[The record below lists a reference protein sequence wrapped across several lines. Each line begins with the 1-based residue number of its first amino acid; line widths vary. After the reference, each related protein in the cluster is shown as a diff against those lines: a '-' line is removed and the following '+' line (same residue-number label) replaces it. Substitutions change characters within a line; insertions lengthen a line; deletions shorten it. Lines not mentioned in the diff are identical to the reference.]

1 MLLFVR
7 RIRTSIFEQTL
18 LKISSPDHVLYGQ
31 HMSRNEVE
39 NMLRPT
45 RRVGRQFGV
54 GSSTQGF
61 LAVTSRII
69 VTTASKSCRLCS
81 IIHSSG
87 AEKCQLGNKGYGIY
101 SIQSLRTLLHTSSSS
116 SRPVALNVHY
126 QAEINDRN
134 VIGVA
139 SFLNESARYSDL
151 ALFEEKLAPGALGQN
166 MTVFSINGAP
176 NDQSPGSSTEAN
188 LDIQHV
194 IDMANGVH
202 VIIANASLLILETC
216 LASHRIL
223 VPEYDHPGLHGSN
236 EPYLDLLRYL
246 LRLPEEE
253 LPSTI
258 SVSYGEDEQMVPRSY
273 ARQTC
278 FMIAQLGAR
287 GTSVIVTSGGQRRR
301 NSVYEKRRF

>member
-1 MLLFVR
+1 
-7 RIRTSIFEQTL
+7 
-18 LKISSPDHVLYGQ
+18 
-31 HMSRNEVE
+31 MSRNEVE
-39 NMLRPT
+39 TMLRPT

-61 LAVTSRII
+61 LA
-69 VTTASKSCRLCS
+69 
-81 IIHSSG
+81 
-87 AEKCQLGNKGYGIY
+87 
-101 SIQSLRTLLHTSSSS
+101 
-116 SRPVALNVHY
+116 NVHY

-202 VIIANASLLILETC
+202 VTEFITG
-216 LASHRIL
+216 LA
-223 VPEYDHPGLHGSN
+223 
-236 EPYLDLLRYL
+236 
-246 LRLPEEE
+246 
-253 LPSTI
+253 
-258 SVSYGEDEQMVPRSY
+258 
-273 ARQTC
+273 
-278 FMIAQLGAR
+278 
-287 GTSVIVTSGGQRRR
+287 
-301 NSVYEKRRF
+301 